1 MEEGHNFGC
10 QKFDEGG
17 GLRGGVAT
25 RSVLVAIQGHTHTYK
40 FLDHLLA
47 PFPSSSYDRRT

>member
-17 GLRGGVAT
+17 GLPGGVAT

-40 FLDHLLA
+40 FLDLLRA
-47 PFPSSSYDRRT
+47 PSPSSSYDRRT